1 MCGPRRDLISHLE
14 EAGYTGIEAV
24 LFSDQEAVELK
35 EILPRHRLLFKA
47 VLWTAGRSVEDHLA
61 SLQALLTRALP
72 LEPVSISVI
81 GGYDGWTDDE
91 AFRYFDQALKVED
104 RTGLVFSHET
114 HRNSIL
120 FHPGITSRLLAKFP
134 ELKLV
139 CDFSHWV
146 VTCERLLDDQVDLI
160 RECGRHATHLHVRV
174 GTEQSPQV
182 ADIRSPEA
190 APYLLSFE
198 RWWETVWEEQA
209 ARGSPSG
216 HFGVLSIAVSGCTGT
231 DAGSRR
237 QLHRESGW
245 IHGHDSMFAVAF
257 RRKGSTVGRCRA
269 RDRSILRTGNQL
281 WVRRLHGSDGI
292 TRPPWAGLEQGF
304 QRV

>member
-1 MCGPRRDLISHLE
+1 MKLEIYRNLWGMRGPRRDLLGKLE

-24 LFSDQEAVELK
+24 LFSEQEAVELK

-47 VLWTAGRSVEDHLA
+47 VLWTTGRSVEDQLV

-72 LEPVSISVI
+72 LEPASISVI

-91 AFRYFDQALKVED
+91 AFRYFDHALKVED
-104 RTGLVFSHET
+104 RTGLTFSHET

-120 FHPGITSRLLAKFP
+120 FHPGITSRLLIKFP

-146 VTCERLLDDQVDLI
+146 LTCERLLDDEIDMV

-174 GTEQSPQV
+174 GTEQAPQV

-190 APYLLSFE
+190 ARYLRSFE
-198 RWWETVWEEQA
+198 RWWEIVWEEQA
-209 ARGSPSG
+209 ARGLAVTSFCPELG
-216 HFGVLSIAVSGCTGT
+216 PPPYQPILPYTGAPIADLLDQIEWQRERQTAHFAKWLAW
-231 DAGSRR
+231 RR
-237 QLHRESGW
+237 
-245 IHGHDSMFAVAF
+245 
-257 RRKGSTVGRCRA
+257 
-269 RDRSILRTGNQL
+269 
-281 WVRRLHGSDGI
+281 
-292 TRPPWAGLEQGF
+292 
-304 QRV
+304 

>member
-1 MCGPRRDLISHLE
+1 MKLEVYRNLWGMCGPRRDLIGHLE

-72 LEPVSISVI
+72 LEPVSISII

-198 RWWETVWEEQA
+198 RWWATVWDEQA
-209 ARGSPSG
+209 TRGLAVTSFCPELG
-216 HFGVLSIAVSGCTGT
+216 PPPYQPTLPYTGAPIADLVEQIEWQR
-231 DAGSRR
+231 RR
-237 QLHRESGW
+237 QMANFGEWL
-245 IHGHDSMFAVAF
+245 A
-257 RRKGSTVGRCRA
+257 RRG
-269 RDRSILRTGNQL
+269 
-281 WVRRLHGSDGI
+281 
-292 TRPPWAGLEQGF
+292 
-304 QRV
+304 